1 MAARFSGTPPM
12 AAVGLVSLG
21 GKFVSPELC
30 GQVQGDVPTRRGEDA
45 SLVRQVSEYFR
56 KPGLYYPVQIV

>member
-1 MAARFSGTPPM
+1 M
-12 AAVGLVSLG
+12 AAVGLISLG